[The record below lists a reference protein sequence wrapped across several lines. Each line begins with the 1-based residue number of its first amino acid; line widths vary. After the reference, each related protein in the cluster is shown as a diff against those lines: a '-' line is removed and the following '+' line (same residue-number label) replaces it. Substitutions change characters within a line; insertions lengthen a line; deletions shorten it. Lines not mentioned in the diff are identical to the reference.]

1 MATLN
6 PNPPGE
12 NPDLPPLN
20 TPRPPL
26 PPPTAEELLKSAQA
40 LMATLTGFSEIAKAA
55 VASTGEASEAAKAS
69 QKLLA
74 ETLTT
79 AQAKLAEI
87 TATATQ
93 VVAAKT
99 KISDDQAVIATK
111 SDHIQ
116 KAQEHADTIRAS
128 LDRALTSA
136 TAQATAA
143 EAQKGKA
150 EASANDAAKTLAAI
164 QTTKATVDS
173 DATTIAAAK
182 KTAQESATTSKSLA
196 DKAATVETQI
206 KEYEKRLAGFE
217 EQCVAQL
224 AKIETLLRG
233 ATSAGLA
240 HAFDERRQKF
250 QKPQNRWQIVFVSS
264 LAAIVLLALSG
275 LIQVYF
281 ADKVPTYDELI
292 RLWLARLPIAAALLW
307 LALHSSREAAL
318 AKRLEEDYGYKSAIA
333 SCFEGFRKQMAEISK
348 DFAATSPL
356 AKLCSDTLTT
366 IATPPGRIYDKHKLT
381 VSPAGELTEVAKA
394 VVTTANAV
402 KH

>member
-1 MATLN
+1 MATQN
-6 PNPPGE
+6 PNPPSE
-12 NPDLPPLN
+12 NPDFPP
-20 TPRPPL
+20 PP
-26 PPPTAEELLKSAQA
+26 PPPTAEELLKAAQA
-40 LMATLTGFSEIAKAA
+40 LMVTLTGFSETAKAA
-55 VASTGEASEAAKAS
+55 ATSTGEASEAAKSS

-74 ETLTT
+74 ETLAT
-79 AQAKLAEI
+79 AQAKLVEI

-93 VVAAKT
+93 AVAAKT
-99 KISDDQAVIATK
+99 KIADDQAVIATK

-150 EASANDAAKTLAAI
+150 EASANEAAKTLTAV

-173 DATTIAAAK
+173 DAATIAVAK
-182 KTAQESATTSKSLA
+182 KTALESATVSKSLA
-196 DKAATVETQI
+196 DKAVTVETQI
-206 KEYEKRLAGFE
+206 KEYETRLAGFE

-224 AKIETLLRG
+224 TKIETLLRG

-250 QKPQNRWQIVFVSS
+250 QKPQNRWQIVFVCS
-264 LAAIVLLALSG
+264 LAAIVGLALSG
-275 LIQVYF
+275 LLQVHLLE
-281 ADKVPTYDELI
+281 KVPTYDELV
-292 RLWLARLPIAAALLW
+292 RLWLLRLPIAAALIW

-348 DFAATSPL
+348 DVAPSSPL
-356 AKLCSDTLTT
+356 AKLCGDTLTT

-381 VSPAGELTEVAKA
+381 VSPSGEIAEAAKA
-394 VVTTANAV
+394 VATAATAV
-402 KH
+402 KG

>member
-6 PNPPGE
+6 PNPPSE
-12 NPDLPPLN
+12 NPDNPP
-20 TPRPPL
+20 P
-26 PPPTAEELLKSAQA
+26 PPPTAEELLKVAQS
-40 LMATLTGFSEIAKAA
+40 LMTTLTGFSETAKTAA
-55 VASTGEASEAAKAS
+55 ASTSEAKDAS
-69 QKLLA
+69 IASLKVLGENLTAAQTKL
-74 ETLTT
+74 T
-79 AQAKLAEI
+79 EI
-87 TATATQ
+87 TAAATQ

-99 KISDDQAVIATK
+99 KVTDDQAVIATK

-116 KAQEHADTIRAS
+116 NAQTHADTIRAS

-136 TAQATAA
+136 TAQATAI

-150 EASANDAAKTLAAI
+150 DTSASEAAKTLTAV

-173 DATTIAAAK
+173 DATTIASAKTTAVDSAAL
-182 KTAQESATTSKSLA
+182 AKSLA
-196 DKAATVETQI
+196 DKAATVEAQI
-206 KEYEKRLAGFE
+206 TEYEKRLAGFE

-224 AKIETLLRG
+224 TKIETLLRG

-264 LAAIVLLALSG
+264 LAAIVVLALSG
-275 LIQVYF
+275 LIQVHYM
-281 ADKVPTYDELI
+281 DKVPGYDELV
-292 RLWLARLPIAAALLW
+292 RLWLVRLPIAAALIW
-307 LALHSSREAAL
+307 LALHSSQEAAL

-348 DFAATSPL
+348 DVAATSPL
-356 AKLCSDTLTT
+356 AKLCGDTLTT

-381 VSPAGELTEVAKA
+381 VSPSGEMAEAAKA
-394 VVTTANAV
+394 VVAAATAV
-402 KH
+402 KT

>member
-6 PNPPGE
+6 PNPPGD
-12 NPDLPPLN
+12 NPDLPPFN
-20 TPRPPL
+20 PPPP
-26 PPPTAEELLKSAQA
+26 PPPTAEELLKAAQT
-40 LMATLTGFSEIAKAA
+40 LVATLTEFCESSKAA
-55 VASTGEASEAAKAS
+55 AAATTTARDSALAS
-69 QKLLA
+69 QKVFG
-74 ETLTT
+74 ETLTA
-79 AQAKLAEI
+79 AQAKLTEI
-87 TATATQ
+87 NTVATQ

-99 KISDDQAVIATK
+99 KITDDQAVIATK

-136 TAQATAA
+136 TAQATAS

-150 EASANDAAKTLAAI
+150 EASANEAAKALTAI

-182 KTAQESATTSKSLA
+182 KTAQESATVSKSLA

-224 AKIETLLRG
+224 TKIETLLRG

-250 QKPQNRWQIVFVSS
+250 QKPQNRWQVVFVCS
-264 LAAIVLLALSG
+264 LAAIVVLALSG
-275 LIQVYF
+275 LLQVHLLE
-281 ADKVPTYDELI
+281 KVPTYDELV
-292 RLWLARLPIAAALLW
+292 RLWLLRLPIAAALVW

-348 DFAATSPL
+348 DVAANSPL
-356 AKLCSDTLTT
+356 AKLCGDTLTT

-381 VSPAGELTEVAKA
+381 VSPSGEIAEAAKA
-394 VVTTANAV
+394 VATAATAV
-402 KH
+402 RP